1 MNYLHFPWL
10 ELSIATPLVGAALVH
25 CFRDAD
31 AARKYGVAICLIAL
45 VLTTAAWIDLAMLGA
60 SAAHDPSPIHRLLGD
75 RGLVIDELS
84 APMLPL
90 AALLYLLTA
99 VATLR
104 TKVRRYSFSWS
115 LVSLGLLLATLSCQ
129 HPWGII
135 GLLAAAT
142 VPPYLE
148 LKARHKPTGVYA
160 SHMALFV
167 VLLAAGWLLVA
178 WEGEAAAHSWW
189 VILPLL
195 GAICI
200 RGGFIPV
207 HCWLTD
213 LFEHATFGTA
223 LMVATPIAGAYAAL
237 RLVFPIAP
245 VWVLQSIG
253 VLSLATAFYA
263 AGMALVQREARRFFC
278 FLFLSHSA
286 LVFAG
291 LESATVLGLTG
302 ALCMWLSVALS
313 LTGFGLTLRALEA
326 RRGRLSLVEYHGVYE
341 HTPGL
346 AICFLLTGLASVGF
360 PGTFGFIG
368 AELLI
373 DGAVQAYPY
382 LGVTVAIVAALNG
395 IAVVRAYFILFTGTP
410 HVSSVSLQIRG
421 RERLAVLTLA
431 ALILGGGIYPQPGVV
446 SRHHAASALLQSRTA
461 DRAVAGQEELDLD
474 GRRVV
479 LEPSHPW
486 LGNGE
491 TSQ

>member
-1 MNYLHFPWL
+1 
-10 ELSIATPLVGAALVH
+10 
-25 CFRDAD
+25 
-31 AARKYGVAICLIAL
+31 
-45 VLTTAAWIDLAMLGA
+45 
-60 SAAHDPSPIHRLLGD
+60 
-75 RGLVIDELS
+75 
-84 APMLPL
+84 
-90 AALLYLLTA
+90 
-99 VATLR
+99 
-104 TKVRRYSFSWS
+104 
-115 LVSLGLLLATLSCQ
+115 
-129 HPWGII
+129 
-135 GLLAAAT
+135 
-142 VPPYLE
+142 
-148 LKARHKPTGVYA
+148 
-160 SHMALFV
+160 
-167 VLLAAGWLLVA
+167 
-178 WEGEAAAHSWW
+178 
-189 VILPLL
+189 
-195 GAICI
+195 
-200 RGGFIPV
+200 
-207 HCWLTD
+207 
-213 LFEHATFGTA
+213 
-223 LMVATPIAGAYAAL
+223 
-237 RLVFPIAP
+237 
-245 VWVLQSIG
+245 
-253 VLSLATAFYA
+253 
-263 AGMALVQREARRFFC
+263 
-278 FLFLSHSA
+278 